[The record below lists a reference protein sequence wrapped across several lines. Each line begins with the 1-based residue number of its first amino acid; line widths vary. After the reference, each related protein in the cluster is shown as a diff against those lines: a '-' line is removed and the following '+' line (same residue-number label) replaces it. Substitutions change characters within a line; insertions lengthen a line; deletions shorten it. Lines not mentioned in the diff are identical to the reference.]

1 MHQWLKKWTPL
12 AVLIVLIIGVNLAV
26 YLEYQ
31 DHLRQMSGASAPGF
45 SNYALGQL
53 HHFREDAHAFTM
65 AHPVTAALAFALLY
79 AVVTALSLPF
89 ALLMSL
95 LGGFLFGKFL
105 GTLVIVTG
113 ATTGATVIFLIART
127 SVGET
132 LKARTGRWYD
142 TIANNIQDNAIGYLL
157 FLRLVPLFPFFV
169 VNVVPAFF
177 NISTAVYVATTFF
190 GIIPGA
196 FVYAN
201 LGEELG
207 QISKLS
213 DLVSQDAIIAFT
225 LLGILALLPGLYK
238 NIKHWRRKTKNHPPT
253 KET

>member
-12 AVLIVLIIGVNLAV
+12 VVLTLLIIAANLAV
-26 YLEYQ
+26 YIDYQ
-31 DHLRQMSGASAPGF
+31 DHVRHMSGASAPGF

-53 HHFREDAHAFTM
+53 HGVRTQAHAFTM
-65 AHPVTAALAFALLY
+65 AHPFSAALGFALLY
-79 AVVTALSLPF
+79 ALVTGLSLPF

-132 LKARTGRWYD
+132 LKARTGHWYD
-142 TIANNIQDNAIGYLL
+142 TIANNIQDNAVGYLL

-201 LGEELG
+201 LGEEMG
-207 QISKLS
+207 QISTLS
-213 DLVSQDAIIAFT
+213 DLVSRDAVIAFT

-238 NIKHWRRKTKNHPPT
+238 NFKHWRGKREHDPPT
-253 KET
+253 RDP